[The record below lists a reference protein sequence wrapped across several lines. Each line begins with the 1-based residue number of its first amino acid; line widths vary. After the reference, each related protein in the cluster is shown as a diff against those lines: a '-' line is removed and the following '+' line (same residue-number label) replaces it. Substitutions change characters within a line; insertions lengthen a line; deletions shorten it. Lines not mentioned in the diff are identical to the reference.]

1 MPYTGPIYF
10 SGVMMATSPTQP
22 IQTPGLNPGDPGFGM
37 IVEDA
42 TAIGT
47 GATQHRLVWYQNLN
61 TTAEEFLN
69 GQFWRVETYDPASD
83 PDGDP
88 TVGDDGWTVQFNEL
102 VPRQDLVS
110 GVGAGDEYVVFA
122 GPGGTSLI
130 YDLNGPFTGTPTD
143 YTYLGSEQNG
153 DPLVGDNDSNLD
165 FADAYNVCFAQGTMI
180 LTDRG
185 EVAIEDLTPG
195 DKVMT
200 RDQGP
205 QEIRWIGRKTLSA
218 RILQANDK
226 LRPIRI
232 RAGALAAGTPAT
244 DLIVSPQHRILVRSA
259 IAQRLFG
266 TDEVLVA
273 AKHLL
278 EVEGIEIAQDMP
290 EVTYFHFLL
299 NDHHVVVSNGAQ
311 TESLYTGS
319 QALKSI
325 SPAAR
330 EEIFAIFPQL
340 ADREATHVP
349 RGARSLLTGRQ
360 GRELARHHAA
370 TSRALMT

>member
-1 MPYTGPIYF
+1 
-10 SGVMMATSPTQP
+10 
-22 IQTPGLNPGDPGFGM
+22 
-37 IVEDA
+37 
-42 TAIGT
+42 
-47 GATQHRLVWYQNLN
+47 
-61 TTAEEFLN
+61 
-69 GQFWRVETYDPASD
+69 
-83 PDGDP
+83 
-88 TVGDDGWTVQFNEL
+88 
-102 VPRQDLVS
+102 
-110 GVGAGDEYVVFA
+110 
-122 GPGGTSLI
+122 
-130 YDLNGPFTGTPTD
+130 
-143 YTYLGSEQNG
+143 
-153 DPLVGDNDSNLD
+153 
-165 FADAYNVCFAQGTMI
+165 MI

-205 QEIRWIGRKTLSA
+205 QEIRWIGRQMLSA
-218 RILQANDK
+218 RMLQANDK

-278 EVEGIEIAQDMP
+278 EVEGIEIAQDLP

-311 TESLYTGS
+311 TESLYTGR

-340 ADREATHVP
+340 RDREPDHVP
-349 RGARSLLTGRQ
+349 HGARSLLTGRQ

-370 TSRALMT
+370 TSSALMA

>member
-22 IQTPGLNPGDPGFGM
+22 FQTPGLNPGDPGFGM

-61 TTAEEFLN
+61 TTAEEFQN

-102 VPRQDLVS
+102 VPRHDLVA
-110 GVGAGDEYVVFA
+110 GAGAGDEYVVFA
-122 GPGGTSLI
+122 GPGGTHLVF
-130 YDLNGPFTGTPTD
+130 DLNGPFTGTPTD

-205 QEIRWIGRKTLSA
+205 QAIRWIGRQTMSA
-218 RILQANDK
+218 RMLQANDK

-340 ADREATHVP
+340 RDREATHVP

-360 GRELARHHAA
+360 GRKLARHHAA